1 MLYYKKIN
9 EITFQDVQEFCN
21 QNIKE
26 NEILEYKSDFPKN
39 LDKVISSMA
48 NTYGGIIIIGIEDN
62 DSFPQPPFVGID
74 FVSGLA
80 ERITQI
86 DISNIYPPVFPEIQV
101 CPPEN
106 NKTFVV
112 IRIPESNA
120 TPHYIKQKTNAYVR
134 TGNVSTPEKIVNV
147 NELEWLRNR
156 RQKAIN
162 FRELLLKNVGMH
174 FRNIGRL
181 EGLSPIPYSV
191 FSMSI
196 CPLYPSK
203 SIVLAQKIEDILN
216 DTNTH
221 LSRIT
226 YFDPI
231 NYKRLPIQSGLAV
244 FVVNKKIY
252 DYLEI
257 NQFGLISKKRNLEWE
272 EKRSTQEQ
280 VEDGES
286 VYGNKISFV
295 EISLSILSFFEFI
308 NSFYKTIGW
317 HGYCKL
323 QIMVENILD
332 ISLNPYMNN
341 VMILSEGISII
352 EKYILP
358 EEFEVISIPKFRD
371 LNIRED
377 YLINISRNIAWAL
390 GSRTEQK
397 NFTVEN
403 LKRYAQIEN
412 ARQIR

>member
-1 MLYYKKIN
+1 MLYVKKIN
-9 EITFQDVQEFCN
+9 EITFQDVQNFCN

-48 NTYGGIIIIGIEDN
+48 NTYGGIIIIGIEDS
-62 DSFPQPPFVGID
+62 DSFPQPPFDGID

-134 TGNVSTPEKIVNV
+134 TGNVSTPEKIANV

-162 FRELLLKNVGMH
+162 FRESILKNVDMH

-181 EGLSPIPYSV
+181 EGLSSIPYSV

-216 DTNTH
+216 HTNTH
-221 LSRIT
+221 PRIT
-226 YFDPI
+226 YSDLT
-231 NYKRLPIQSGLAV
+231 NYKRLPIQSGLATFLV
-244 FVVNKKIY
+244 SQNIY

-272 EKRSTQEQ
+272 EKRHTQEQ

-286 VYGNKISFV
+286 VHGNKISFV
-295 EISLSILSFFEFI
+295 EIFLSILSFFEFI
-308 NSFYKTIGW
+308 NYFYGTIGW

-323 QIMVENILD
+323 QIVVENILG
-332 ISLNPYMNN
+332 ISLNTHMNN
-341 VMILSEGISII
+341 ATFLSEGTSIM
-352 EKYILP
+352 EKYTLP
-358 EEFEVISIPKFRD
+358 EEFKVISIPKFRD
-371 LNIRED
+371 LKVRENC
-377 YLINISRNIAWAL
+377 LINISKNIAWAL
-390 GSRTEQK
+390 GSRTEQR
-397 NFTVEN
+397 NFTFEN
-403 LKRYAQIEN
+403 LKYHAEIEN
-412 ARQIR
+412 IKRLK